1 MLIET
6 LQFFSGIFVVVY
18 DGQHALKFRLGRA
31 RSVVG
36 PGVHFKWPVIEK
48 FRVKETKDTT
58 LDLEP
63 QVIQLKDDLVYEVDA
78 KIIYQVKDLA
88 KALIEVDDL
97 VQGLKNRATLAVQ
110 RVVKRQ
116 DRESIR
122 DMARMVQE
130 VRAELAEVE
139 AEWGIKVHEFGF
151 SNFAPTPASLEITQ
165 LRCLAEEKLRL
176 YQEMIQAGVSSQAAV
191 ALISGAVVTMPPAPA
206 DGSDGPRDGQEKG
219 QGGPAKD
226 SDSGQPIEPADWE
239 SDSSGRADPSSIA
252 DRAA

>member
-130 VRAELAEVE
+130 VREELAEVE
-139 AEWGIKVHEFGF
+139 KEWGVKVHEFGF

-191 ALISGAVVTMPPAPA
+191 ALISGAVVTMPPASA
-206 DGSDGPRDGQEKG
+206 DGVDRPKTGPDAGPDGPAQDADAGHPDE
-219 QGGPAKD
+219 
-226 SDSGQPIEPADWE
+226 SGEWE
-239 SDSSGRADPSSIA
+239 SQNPGRVAPTNIA